1 MNKVNIK
8 KTLDFF
14 KVLAHP
20 LSEKILPLISKKEI
34 PVKEIYNTLNMEQ
47 SAVSVHL
54 GKLKAHGIVLFRK
67 DGKRI
72 YYRINDAVMEKA
84 EQAAKILVG

>member
-1 MNKVNIK
+1 MNNKQFK
-8 KTLDFF
+8 KALNFF

-20 LSEKILPLISKKEI
+20 MSDKILPLINKREYQ
-34 PVKEIYNTLNMEQ
+34 VQEIYNTLKLEQ

-72 YYRINDAVMEKA
+72 YYRANEAVIEKA
-84 EQAAKILVG
+84 EQAAKLVN